1 MARAWTLGL
10 GGIMTEDPTA
20 VRAAAAATVEE
31 PEAPEDPEDAE
42 EEAVDD
48 IELEDSPVPPLPLP
62 PLLIRMPSSSSRI
75 LSCSIICFSC

>member
-31 PEAPEDPEDAE
+31 PEAPEDDADPD
-42 EEAVDD
+42 EAVDD
-48 IELEDSPVPPLPLP
+48 IELDESPV
-62 PLLIRMPSSSSRI
+62 
-75 LSCSIICFSC
+75 FK

>member
-42 EEAVDD
+42 DEAVDD
-48 IELEDSPVPPLPLP
+48 IELDESPLVPPLP